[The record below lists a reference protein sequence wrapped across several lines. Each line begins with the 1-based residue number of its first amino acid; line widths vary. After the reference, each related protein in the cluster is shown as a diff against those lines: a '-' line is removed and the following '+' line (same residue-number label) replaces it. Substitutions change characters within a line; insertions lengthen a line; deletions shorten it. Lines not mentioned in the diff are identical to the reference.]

1 MCRSVVG
8 NAPPFPSSIRKV
20 DRSVSRSNAFQE
32 DSAFRLSRVVYTVRI
47 AQEDTVF
54 PGNRFDP

>member
-47 AQEDTVF
+47 AQED
-54 PGNRFDP
+54 